1 MCQQC
6 PQGGVS
12 LSRRHLLT
20 TGGKFA
26 ALAAAAA
33 LLPRTAAFAQDAPPN
48 AISPDAA
55 LERLMA
61 GNARYAANQPEQKD
75 FSAGRAARAA
85 GQYPIAAIVSCAD
98 ARVAPEL
105 VFDEGPGEL
114 FVVRVAGNFVNEDGL
129 ASIEYGLAVLGAP
142 LIMVLG
148 HSGCGAV
155 DATIKVIKDNITL
168 PGHLPELVAALKP
181 GVEAAIAKKPSP
193 TDLLSV
199 AIAENVHHNVGYL
212 KTATPIVSEKV
223 ATGKAKVVGA
233 VYDIATGKV
242 NLL

>member
-6 PQGGVS
+6 LEGGVS
-12 LSRRHLLT
+12 LSRRRLLT
-20 TGGKFA
+20 TGVKFA
-26 ALAAAAA
+26 GLAAAATM
-33 LLPRTAAFAQDAPPN
+33 LPPLAFAQDAPPN
-48 AISPDAA
+48 AIAPDAA

-85 GQYPIAAIVSCAD
+85 AQYPIAAIVSCAD
-98 ARVAPEL
+98 SRIAPEL
-105 VFDEGPGEL
+105 AFDQGPGEI
-114 FVVRVAGNFVNEDGL
+114 FVVRVAGNFVNQDGL
-129 ASIEYGLAVLGAP
+129 ASLEYGLAVLGIP

-148 HSGCGAV
+148 HSGCGAI

-181 GVEAAIAKKPSP
+181 GVEAAIAKKPAP
-193 TDLLSV
+193 ADLL
-199 AIAENVHHNVGYL
+199 ALATAENVHHNVGYL
-212 KTATPIVSEKV
+212 KTATPIVSESV
-223 ATGKAKVVGA
+223 ASGKAKVVGA

-242 NLL
+242 SLL